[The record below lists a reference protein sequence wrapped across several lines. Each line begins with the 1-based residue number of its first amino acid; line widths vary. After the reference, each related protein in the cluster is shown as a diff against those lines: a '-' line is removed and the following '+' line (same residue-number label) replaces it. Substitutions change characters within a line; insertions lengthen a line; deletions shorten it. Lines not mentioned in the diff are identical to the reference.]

1 LNEILNNHKVNLVDF
16 VQVDIDNFCNIFID
30 EDIYQFSVIKDL
42 LMEKELVDSKKKRI
56 VDISKQDISIQ
67 NLNVSYRIQKYI
79 LENKFEDN
87 DFSYIIEEYSKFN
100 NLVKS
105 TIYIKAMSNIERI
118 VQEKVSINIEL
129 LLEMLSDEQ
138 ISERK
143 ILFSY
148 YIQLLDDKDVIKYVR
163 SLNFPEEFILV
174 LKKRRPKFENSSINK
189 RILEDYRRRD
199 WITKIYDR
207 GNYIKVQGRMVLK

>member
-1 LNEILNNHKVNLVDF
+1 MNNHKVNLVDF

>member
-1 LNEILNNHKVNLVDF
+1 
-16 VQVDIDNFCNIFID
+16 
-30 EDIYQFSVIKDL
+30 
-42 LMEKELVDSKKKRI
+42 
-56 VDISKQDISIQ
+56 
-67 NLNVSYRIQKYI
+67 
-79 LENKFEDN
+79 
-87 DFSYIIEEYSKFN
+87 SYIIEEYSKFN